1 MESSELKS
9 FEHCISSSHDTLV
22 SIVKQTGLEKLKIF
36 AYELFLALV
45 SLYLALFSVS
55 EDRTDVRE
63 GVFLGSAFSP
73 FFLQVSLQMTHESAS
88 FLRTTAQLVRDL

>member
-55 EDRTDVRE
+55 EERTDVLE
-63 GVFLGSAFSP
+63 GVFLGLA
-73 FFLQVSLQMTHESAS
+73 FFL
-88 FLRTTAQLVRDL
+88 